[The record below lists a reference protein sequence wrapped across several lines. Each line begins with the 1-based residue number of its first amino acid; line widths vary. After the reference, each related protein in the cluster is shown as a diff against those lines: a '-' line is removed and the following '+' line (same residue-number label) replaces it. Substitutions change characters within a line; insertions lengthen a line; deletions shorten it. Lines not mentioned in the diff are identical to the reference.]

1 MFKIFRIFIIIIFT
15 LIKSS
20 LAIAEGEKIKIGLL
34 VPMSGEN
41 VQLGE
46 LLIKSTKLALND
58 IANNKI
64 EIYPRDSGANPNK
77 TLQSAIELKNLGVK
91 IIIGPIFLKT

>member
-20 LAIAEGEKIKIGLL
+20 LAIAEGEKIKLFL

-46 LLIKSTKLALND
+46 LLIKSTKLALM
-58 IANNKI
+58 ILEKI
-64 EIYPRDSGANPNK
+64 K
-77 TLQSAIELKNLGVK
+77 
-91 IIIGPIFLKT
+91 

>member
-1 MFKIFRIFIIIIFT
+1 MFKIFRIFIIIIFII
-15 LIKSS
+15 IKSS
-20 LAIAEGEKIKIGLL
+20 LAIAEEEKIKIGLL

-58 IANNKI
+58 IENDKI
-64 EIYPRDSGANPNK
+64 EIYPRDSG
-77 TLQSAIELKNLGVK
+77 
-91 IIIGPIFLKT
+91 